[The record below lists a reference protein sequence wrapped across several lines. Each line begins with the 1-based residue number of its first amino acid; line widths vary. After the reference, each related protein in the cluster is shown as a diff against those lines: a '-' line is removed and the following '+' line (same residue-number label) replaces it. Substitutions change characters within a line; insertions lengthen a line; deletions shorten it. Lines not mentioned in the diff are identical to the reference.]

1 MDYQKLTDKQIVE
14 GILSQDQDIIE
25 FFFFSKCAPLFGYII
40 STVFDGK
47 IERDELI
54 NELYIYLSGNNWNK
68 LRQFDYRSKLIT
80 WVSVVS
86 IRFFIKKRRN
96 LIDND
101 STEALMYRNQN
112 EYVSLLS
119 IESKIDITTA
129 LNKMPNK
136 RYAMVIEKLEL
147 LEQDVQQVATEMGIS
162 VENLYNIRR
171 RARAQFS
178 EIIKD
183 KRDNI

>member
-1 MDYQKLTDKQIVE
+1 MNYKQYTDQQIIQ
-14 GILSQDQDIIE
+14 GILDEDESIIQ
-25 FFFFSKCAPLFGYII
+25 FFFYEKCSSLLSYIVN
-40 STVFDGK
+40 SVFDNRVDK
-47 IERDELI
+47 NELI
-54 NELYIYLSGNNWNK
+54 SELFLYLKADNWQK

-96 LIDND
+96 LIEID

-129 LNKMPNK
+129 LKRMPNK

-147 LEQDVQQVATEMGIS
+147 LEQDVQQVASEMGIS
-162 VENLYNIRR
+162 VDNLYNIRR